1 MANSAVFQDKFSAA
15 CKELGI
21 AVSLAI
27 KIMGLILAVY
37 SLARTV

>member
-27 KIMGLILAVY
+27 IQHLI
-37 SLARTV
+37 